1 MYIDERTY
9 TDFFGTERK
18 EKFYFNLTEA
28 EVAELELTT
37 DGGLQDR
44 LQTIVDSKN
53 QAEIVRQFKKI
64 ILLAYGEKSPDGR
77 FFDKSDEI
85 SNRYSHTQAY
95 SDLFME
101 LSTNAD
107 KAAEFINKIMPES
120 LRGAGEDNVV
130 PMNPNA

>member
-120 LRGAGEDNVV
+120 LRGAGEGKVA

>member
-37 DGGLQDR
+37 EGGLQDR

-53 QAEIVRQFKKI
+53 QAEIVKQFKQI
-64 ILLAYGEKSPDGR
+64 ILLAYGEKSADGR
-77 FFDKSDEI
+77 YFDKSEEI
-85 SNRYSHTQAY
+85 ANRYSHTQAY

-101 LSTNAD
+101 LSTNAE
-107 KAAEFINKIMPES
+107 KAAEFVNMIMPEK
-120 LRGAGEDNVV
+120 LRDASAAGNIVA
-130 PMNPNA
+130 MPNA